1 MEDVDWGLAL
11 PLLGHMRYVP
21 QAVVRHVGS
30 ATSGGQRSAFALFY
44 GHRNMVWTF
53 VKNMPLPLLLL
64 LLPLHVMANLA
75 VIFLYVLRGQP
86 GPVLR
91 AKHTLCVVCPTC
103 GASVPAFSVD
113 NMPSLARTG

>member
-1 MEDVDWGLAL
+1 
-11 PLLGHMRYVP
+11 
-21 QAVVRHVGS
+21 
-30 ATSGGQRSAFALFY
+30 
-44 GHRNMVWTF
+44 MVWTF

-91 AKHTLCVVCPTC
+91 AKAHALRGLPLRV
-103 GASVPAFSVD
+103 APACQRSAFD
-113 NMPSLARTG
+113 DDGPSLARTG